1 MFYTIIKQEA
11 NMENKEILKEILI
24 SDDVVE
30 KIKENIQDLVLIIP
44 EICDMIGFEHK
55 HPHHHLDVWEHTLY
69 ALSVSPNKFDIR
81 LALLLH
87 DIGKPHS
94 YQDDEVR
101 HFKGHPEISANISKY
116 ILKRLGYEDNYIT
129 YICKII
135 ARHDT
140 SLTEEDILVNTDV
153 SKVIFEVQKCDAL
166 AHNPA
171 KNKKRIEYIET
182 ITKLF
187 EEKEQKNESI

>member
-1 MFYTIIKQEA
+1 MK
-11 NMENKEILKEILI
+11 NKEILKEILI
-24 SDDVVE
+24 GDDV
-30 KIKENIQDLVLIIP
+30 IKNIRNNLQHLVAIMP

-69 ALSVSPNKFDIR
+69 ALSLSPNDFDIR

-94 YQDDEVR
+94 YQDNEVR
-101 HFKGHPEISANISKY
+101 HFKGHPELSAKISKL
-116 ILKRLGYEDNYIT
+116 ILERLGYEEDYIT
-129 YICKII
+129 YICEIVN
-135 ARHDT
+135 RHDT
-140 SLTEEDILVNTDV
+140 PLTIDDISKNMEL

-182 ITKLF
+182 ITKMF
-187 EEKEQKNESI
+187 KEKEQGNESVSTM

>member
-1 MFYTIIKQEA
+1 
-11 NMENKEILKEILI
+11 MENKEILKEILI

-30 KIKENIQDLVLIIP
+30 KIRENIQDLVLIIP

-129 YICKII
+129 YICEII

-140 SLTEEDILVNTDV
+140 PLTEEDILVNTDV

-187 EEKEQKNESI
+187 EEKEQKK